1 MSEPDVTSD
10 LGGAQLG
17 DTAQLV
23 DAAKL
28 DDGAQNGD
36 PAFASQDAVRL
47 EDVHKSFGDLEVLR
61 GIDLSVAPHQVI
73 CLIGASGSGK
83 STLLRCVNL
92 LESVNRGRILLWG
105 QDVTAPGV
113 DENAVRRHIGIVFQ
127 SFNLFPH
134 MTVLRNITLGPT
146 RVLGVPRD
154 EAEEAGRALLVRFGL
169 SEKQDDYPDRLS
181 GGQQQRV
188 AIVRALA
195 MQPGIML
202 LDEVTSALDPE
213 LVSEVLG
220 VIRELAAA
228 GMTMLIATHEMGFA
242 RDIADRVCFLDE
254 GVILEQG
261 PPGQVFTAPGNSRT
275 QQFLRRIVDAGR
287 L

>member
-1 MSEPDVTSD
+1 MGRTSEVPVPGP
-10 LGGAQLG
+10 GGTEALRIEG
-17 DTAQLV
+17 L
-23 DAAKL
+23 
-28 DDGAQNGD
+28 
-36 PAFASQDAVRL
+36 R
-47 EDVHKSFGDLEVLR
+47 KSFGPHEVLR
-61 GIDLSVAPHQVI
+61 GVDLAVAPHEVI

-92 LESVNRGRILLWG
+92 LERIDAGTIWLDG
-105 QDVTAPGV
+105 QAITAPGV

-134 MTVLRNITLGPT
+134 MTVERNVTLAPMK
-146 RVLGVPRD
+146 VLGLSRA
-154 EAEEAGRALLVRFGL
+154 EAMSQAAELLDRFGL
-169 SEKQDDYPDRLS
+169 GEKRGDYPDRLS

-195 MQPGIML
+195 MRPRLML

-213 LVSEVLG
+213 LVAEVLEVVRG
-220 VIRELAAA
+220 LARE
-228 GMTMLIATHEMGFA
+228 GMTMVIATHEMGFA
-242 RDIADRVCFLDE
+242 RDIANRVCFLDG

-261 PPGQVFTAPGNSRT
+261 PPEQIFTSPAEERT
-275 QQFLRRIVDAGR
+275 RRFLRRIVDAGR

>member
-1 MSEPDVTSD
+1 MIGRDETEG
-10 LGGAQLG
+10 LGGPAPAVAGEVGTSG
-17 DTAQLV
+17 DEAI
-23 DAAKL
+23 
-28 DDGAQNGD
+28 
-36 PAFASQDAVRL
+36 RL
-47 EDVHKSFGDLEVLR
+47 EGLHKSFGPLQVLR
-61 GIDLSVAPHQVI
+61 GIDLSVAAHEVI
-73 CLIGASGSGK
+73 CLIGSSGSGK

-92 LESVNRGRILLWG
+92 LEPINSGRIVLWG
-105 QDVTAPGV
+105 HDLSTGSV

-134 MTVLRNITLGPT
+134 MTVLRNITLGPI
-146 RVLGVPRD
+146 RVLGASRK
-154 EAEEAGRALLVRFGL
+154 EAEDAGLALLVRFGL
-169 SEKQDDYPDRLS
+169 AEKKDDYPDRLS

-220 VIRELAAA
+220 VIRELATS
-228 GMTMLIATHEMGFA
+228 GMTMLIATHEMSFA
-242 RDIADRVCFLDE
+242 KDIADRVCFLDE

-261 PPGQVFTAPGNSRT
+261 PPTKLFTEPVETRT
-275 QQFLRRIVDAGR
+275 QQFLRRITDAGR